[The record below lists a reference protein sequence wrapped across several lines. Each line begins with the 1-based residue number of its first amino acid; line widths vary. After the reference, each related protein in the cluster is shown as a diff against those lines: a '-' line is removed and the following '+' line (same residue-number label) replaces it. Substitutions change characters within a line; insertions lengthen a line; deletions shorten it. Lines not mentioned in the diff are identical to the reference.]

1 MPTPNLD
8 LPLLAADQAQKH
20 VTVNEALLDLDA
32 LVQLAAL
39 DRDLASPPASP
50 TQGARYLVAANPTG
64 NWAGHANEIAVWL
77 DGAWRFFVP
86 GVGWVAWVID
96 EGVWLAWSGSA
107 WVNALAAISAFQNL
121 AFLGVRTT
129 ADANNRLAVKSN
141 GVLLSHDDVTP
152 GTGDLR
158 VTLNKSAAAK
168 DAGFVFQDGFGTRA
182 LFGLLGDDNFTIKVS
197 PDGSTFRTAIIID
210 KTTGHIGVNCAPDA
224 TNRLAIN
231 ADGVFFNKDATGDM
245 RLTLNK
251 SAANKDVGF
260 IFQDNFGT
268 RALFGLLGDDDFL
281 LKVSPDGSAFFNAFR
296 VFNFCG
302 RADLRDSARRRY
314 MEWFPNVNTTT
325 LNANGLTAI
334 VTGTATAAALSS
346 TSLFTQSPRLIFAS
360 AATAGSSAG
369 INGAQ
374 NAVWRGSSSDR
385 GGFFLLMRF
394 GWEVTQA
401 QGRCFAGLR
410 NGLTAIGNVNP
421 STLTEIIGVGFD
433 SGQTSLRLLRNDAS
447 GVASVVDLGVNFPGN
462 SAQEFYE
469 LMLSAEPGDSGITYR
484 VERLN
489 TGHVAT
495 GTLSTDLP
503 TASTFLTPH
512 LWGNNGTTAA
522 AVQIA
527 LHTMYLENAS
537 LYGSR
542 GF

>member
-1 MPTPNLD
+1 MPTPNLG

-32 LVQLAAL
+32 LVQLAVL
-39 DRDLASPPASP
+39 DRDLATPPVSPA
-50 TQGARYLVAANPTG
+50 QGARYLVAASPTG
-64 NWAGHANEIAVWL
+64 DWAGHADEISIWL

-86 GVGWVAWVID
+86 GVGWVAWVVD
-96 EGVWLAWSGSA
+96 EGVLLAWSGSA
-107 WVNALAAISAFQNL
+107 WVDALAAISAFQNL
-121 AFLGVRTT
+121 ALLGVRTT

-168 DAGFVFQDGFGTRA
+168 DAGFIFQDAFSTRA
-182 LFGLLGDDNFTIKVS
+182 LFGLLGDANFTIKVS
-197 PDGSTFRTAIIID
+197 PDGSAFKTAIIID
-210 KTTGHIGVNCAPDA
+210 KTTGHIGINCAPDA
-224 TNRLAIN
+224 NNWLAIN
-231 ADGVFFNKDATGDM
+231 ADGVLFNKDATGDM
-245 RLTLNK
+245 RLMLNK

-296 VFNFCG
+296 VFSFCG

-325 LNANGLTAI
+325 LNANGLTTA

-346 TSLFTQSPRLIFAS
+346 TSLFTQSPRIIYAS
-360 AATAGSSAG
+360 AAAAGSSAG
-369 INGAQ
+369 VNGAQ

-401 QGRCFAGLR
+401 QV
-410 NGLTAIGNVNP
+410 IGPHRV
-421 STLTEIIGVGFD
+421 V
-433 SGQTSLRLLRNDAS
+433 RL
-447 GVASVVDLGVNFPGN
+447 
-462 SAQEFYE
+462 
-469 LMLSAEPGDSGITYR
+469 
-484 VERLN
+484 
-489 TGHVAT
+489 
-495 GTLSTDLP
+495 
-503 TASTFLTPH
+503 
-512 LWGNNGTTAA
+512 
-522 AVQIA
+522 
-527 LHTMYLENAS
+527 
-537 LYGSR
+537 
-542 GF
+542 